1 MSKKNDSNIPINP
14 NTPNRLTMMRILL
27 IPVFVALFEFGNI
40 LDHNYLFAF
49 VVFAA
54 ASITDW
60 FDGHLA
66 RKYNLVSDFG
76 KLMDPLADKVLV
88 AAALVCFVGGGFAP
102 SWVVILI
109 LGREFLVTSL
119 RLVAAAKGIVLAAD
133 KWGKYKTATTM
144 VWICYGLLVFEA
156 NKSHWLGASAQQPAM
171 LVYYVMMGLAL
182 FFTLYSGMNYLLK
195 NKELISSEV
204 NRPQ

>member
-1 MSKKNDSNIPINP
+1 
-14 NTPNRLTMMRILL
+14 MMRILL
-27 IPVFVALFEFGNI
+27 IPVFVALFELGNRI
-40 LDHNYLFAF
+40 NHNYLFAF

-88 AAALVCFVGGGFAP
+88 AAALVCFVGSGFAP

-109 LGREFLVTSL
+109 LAREFLVTSL
-119 RLVAAAKGIVLAAD
+119 RLLAAAKGVVLAAD

-144 VWICYGLLVFEA
+144 VWICYGLLLFEMQE
-156 NKSHWLGASAQQPAM
+156 NNSLSVSVQQPAM

-195 NKELISSEV
+195 NKELISAEV